1 MSDWIRE
8 PGLEAGLGAPAE
20 AATLATLSGRMAAMV
35 RDALYEGRLKPG
47 DTLGTEKAL
56 AAAFGV
62 SRMAARDA
70 MKRLEAGGIVEIR
83 VGAGGGARIARGN
96 PRMLADALAVQLKLI
111 GASVAEIMDAQRA
124 VEAMTAELAAL
135 HANEADYKHL
145 AALLDEAE
153 ARLDGDVDAYTRV
166 SQAFHLA
173 VAEASRNK
181 VLKVQLIS
189 LQHVAW
195 PARNRTLTP
204 EVARHILSLHR
215 EIYVLLRA
223 RDATGA
229 RELMSRHLMQ
239 IRARRVAEAGAPVT
253 GEAAEAE
260 TVCC

>member
-8 PGLEAGLGAPAE
+8 AGLEAGLEAPAV
-20 AATLATLSGRMAAMV
+20 ATLSGRMAAMV

-47 DTLGTEKAL
+47 DTLGTEKDL
-56 AAAFGV
+56 AGAFGV

-70 MKRLEAGGIVEIR
+70 MKRLEAGGIVEIK

-96 PRMLADALAVQLKLI
+96 PQMLADALAVQLKLI

-124 VEAMTAELAAL
+124 IETMTAELAAT
-135 HANEADYKHL
+135 HASEADYARL
-145 AALLDEAE
+145 EALLADAE
-153 ARLDGDVDAYTRV
+153 AKLGGDVDAYTRS

-173 VAEASRNK
+173 VAEAAHNK

-195 PARNRTLTP
+195 PARNRTLTA
-204 EVARHILSLHR
+204 EVAEHILALHR

-229 RELMSRHLMQ
+229 RELMSRHLRQ
-239 IRARRVAEAGAPVT
+239 IRARRVAEAGDVGAGEVAADAPI
-253 GEAAEAE
+253 
-260 TVCC
+260 CC